1 MPYMTREQCAKA
13 AYDVMT
19 DALKEKHTTMHRAV
33 FRDNAPFSAHVT
45 MTEIKEPLILL
56 GRVKTTYTVE
66 TNSYYA
72 QFDTEQDALAC
83 YTAKVTAK
91 LKSLTDQ

>member
-1 MPYMTREQCAKA
+1 M
-13 AYDVMT
+13 
-19 DALKEKHTTMHRAV
+19 LKTKHNTMHRAV
-33 FRDNAPFSAHVT
+33 FNDNAPFSAHVT
-45 MTEIKEPLILL
+45 MTEIKEHLLLL
-56 GRVKTTYTVE
+56 GRWKTTYTVE

-72 QFDTEQDALAC
+72 QFNTEQAALEC